1 MRHVFLPR
9 FEMRKEI
16 KWTKGILEALK
27 ETHQPKGK
35 NAIYFHSIE
44 EMRKIVGKK
53 AFFCWRHIVRD

>member
-1 MRHVFLPR
+1 
-9 FEMRKEI
+9 MRKEI

-53 AFFCWRHIVRD
+53 AFFCWNHIVRD